1 MNSVQVPI
9 MRILASALLL
19 SILTFGCISRAV
31 AASPTPDP
39 GQYTLTVH
47 VSAAEY
53 APHYDVTNQILTV
66 TISGK
71 HYRLWGGT
79 VSAKNK
85 YALINP
91 GDYPPRLTVD
101 EHKTIYE
108 SRQSYEFLFPDGT
121 TRRFDVIAK
130 LEQ

>member
-1 MNSVQVPI
+1 
-9 MRILASALLL
+9 
-19 SILTFGCISRAV
+19 
-31 AASPTPDP
+31 
-39 GQYTLTVH
+39 
-47 VSAAEY
+47 
-53 APHYDVTNQILTV
+53 
-66 TISGK
+66 
-71 HYRLWGGT
+71 

-91 GDYPPRLTVD
+91 GDYPARLTVD
-101 EHKTIYE
+101 EHKTTYE